1 MTTQSGTVT
10 ETRSTANRA
19 LLAKALE
26 DSAFNLENKEYLELR
41 RRVVEKGL
49 LDRQYGYYAINILAA
64 LAALALGVAVIILV
78 DQLWVRLITAAF
90 MAAVFMQFNFIGHD
104 AGHRQIFRS
113 ARYND
118 LVLILAGFVTGITP
132 SWWLEKHN
140 AHHRN
145 PNQLELDDDINI
157 PVYAFTKEDALR
169 RRGLARFTVKY
180 QAFLLYPL
188 HSLTSFL
195 LVGKGIGY
203 LIRRQQLRYPVAEVV
218 AVAAGLGLYFA
229 VPFLFMPAWQAVV
242 FIAAHRALAG
252 LHMGLVFAPNHK
264 GMPVLDAG
272 MRLDYMR
279 QQVLTSRNIHSIP
292 LMDVAYGGLNRQ
304 IEHHLFPNMP
314 RNRLKDARK
323 VVKGFCEERGIA
335 YHETGFWQSQREILG
350 YMHEIGTPLRR
361 RPAESQ
367 ALNPAAR
374 RTPHAPSELNRHSS
388 EAIR

>member
-1 MTTQSGTVT
+1 MANQPSTATAS
-10 ETRSTANRA
+10 RSTTNRA

-26 DSAFNLENKEYLELR
+26 DSALNLGNKEYLELR
-41 RRVVEKGL
+41 RRVAEKGL
-49 LDRQYGYYAINILAA
+49 LDRQHWYYAINILAA
-64 LAALALGVAVIILV
+64 LAALALGVAVIILA

-90 MAAVFMQFNFIGHD
+90 MAVVFMQFNFIGHD

-118 LVLILAGFVTGITP
+118 LFLILAGFVTGITP

-157 PVYAFTKEDALR
+157 PIYAFTEEGALR
-169 RRGLARFTVKY
+169 SRGLVRFIVKY
-180 QAFLLYPL
+180 QAFFLYPV
-188 HSLTSFL
+188 HSLTSFI

-203 LIRRQQLRYPVAEVV
+203 LLRRRQLRYPVVEVA

-229 VPFLFMPAWQAVV
+229 VPFLFMPAWHAVI
-242 FIAAHRALAG
+242 FIAVHRVLAG
-252 LHMGLVFAPNHK
+252 LYMGLVFAPNHK

-292 LMDVAYGGLNRQ
+292 LMDTAYGGLNRQ

-314 RNRLKDARK
+314 RNRLKDARE
-323 VVKGFCEERGIA
+323 VVKAFCEERGIA

-350 YMHEIGTPLRR
+350 YMHEVGAPLRR
-361 RPAESQ
+361 RSADGQRMS
-367 ALNPAAR
+367 PAA
-374 RTPHAPSELNRHSS
+374 TEAPRSQRV
-388 EAIR
+388 